1 MAIVTKTWTGNTG
14 EYFTHVDMNRV
25 EENANILAQRI
36 GSSQVE
42 YLITTRSS
50 QFRYDEA
57 KKLEIQLSDIAGELG
72 VSVPTET
79 EWAAGR
85 MLSAEDFNRW
95 EGNERYI
102 EEEIGK
108 AVRQLTWQ
116 VMRGRRWMDPNGTF
130 CPVW

>member
-42 YLITTRSS
+42 YVITTRSS

-57 KKLEIQLSDIAGELG
+57 EKLERQLSDIAGELG

-102 EEEIGK
+102 EGEIGK

-116 VMRGRRWMDPNGTF
+116 VMRGRKWMDPNGTF

>member
-42 YLITTRSS
+42 YVITTRSS

-102 EEEIGK
+102 EGEIGK

-116 VMRGRRWMDPNGTF
+116 VMRGRKWMDPNGTF

>member
-42 YLITTRSS
+42 YVITTRSS

-57 KKLEIQLSDIAGELG
+57 KKLERQLSDIAGELG

-108 AVRQLTWQ
+108 TVRQLTWQ

>member
-1 MAIVTKTWTGNTG
+1 MAIVTKTWTGNAG

-36 GSSQVE
+36 GSAQVE
-42 YLITTRSS
+42 YIITTRSS

-57 KKLEIQLSDIAGELG
+57 KKLERQLSDIAGELG

-102 EEEIGK
+102 EGEIGK

>member
-14 EYFTHVDMNRV
+14 EYFTHEDMNRV
-25 EENANILAQRI
+25 GENANILAQRI
-36 GSSQVE
+36 GSAQVE

-57 KKLEIQLSDIAGELG
+57 EKLERQLSDIAGELG

-102 EEEIGK
+102 EGEIGK

-116 VMRGRRWMDPNGTF
+116 VMRGRKWMDPNGTF

>member
-1 MAIVTKTWTGNTG
+1 MAILTKTWTGNTG

-57 KKLEIQLSDIAGELG
+57 KKLERQLSDIAGELG

>member
-25 EENANILAQRI
+25 EENANILAERI

-42 YLITTRSS
+42 YVITTRSS

-57 KKLEIQLSDIAGELG
+57 KKLERQLSDIAGELG

-102 EEEIGK
+102 EGEIGK

>member
-42 YLITTRSS
+42 YVITTRSS

-57 KKLEIQLSDIAGELG
+57 KKLERQLSDIAGELG

-116 VMRGRRWMDPNGTF
+116 VMRGRKWMDPNGTF

>member
-1 MAIVTKTWTGNTG
+1 MAIVTKTWTGNAG

-36 GSSQVE
+36 GSAQVE
-42 YLITTRSS
+42 YIITTRSS

-57 KKLEIQLSDIAGELG
+57 KKLERQLSDIAGELG

>member
-25 EENANILAQRI
+25 VENANTLAQRI

-57 KKLEIQLSDIAGELG
+57 KKLERQLSDIAGELG

-102 EEEIGK
+102 EGEIEK